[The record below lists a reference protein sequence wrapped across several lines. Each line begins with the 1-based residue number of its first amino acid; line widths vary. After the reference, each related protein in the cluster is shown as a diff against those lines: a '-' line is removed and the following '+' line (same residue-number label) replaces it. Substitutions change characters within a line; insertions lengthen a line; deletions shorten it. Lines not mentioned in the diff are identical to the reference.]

1 MFLITCSKAIA
12 KVNGC
17 EPLTSGMAEA
27 VEVGFS
33 FSPEWMGLTKTAVFT
48 SGVATVDVPESAW
61 RYGAAVRIPHE
72 VLALPGR
79 HVRVGVYGTD
89 GARVVLPTVWADLG
103 VVLAGVDPSGDPS
116 TDPSLPVWAQLQGQ
130 MGDLSQLETEEK
142 SDLVSAINEAA
153 RSGSGG
159 GESGTADDGIDAL
172 CETGYIAPAT
182 DESGALYT
190 DERDRIYSTI

>member
-1 MFLITCSKAIA
+1 MIQVSIA
-12 KVNGC
+12 KAWAMVSAP
-17 EPLTSGMAEA
+17 EPLTSGMADV

-33 FSPEWMGLTKTAVFT
+33 FSPEWMGLAKTAVFT

-79 HVRVGVYGTD
+79 RVRVGVYGTD
-89 GARVVLPTVWADLG
+89 GARVVLPTVWAELG
-103 VVLAGVDPSGDPS
+103 VVLEGVDPSGDPS
-116 TDPSLPVWAQLQGQ
+116 TAPSLPVWAQLQGQ
-130 MGDLSQLETEEK
+130 MGDLSQLETEDK
-142 SDLVSAINEAA
+142 TNLVSAINEAA
-153 RSGSGG
+153 RSGSG

-172 CETGYIAPAT
+172 CETGYIDPAT

-190 DERDRIYSTI
+190 DENGKIYSTI

>member
-33 FSPEWMGLTKTAVFT
+33 FSPEWLGLTKTAVFT

-130 MGDLSQLETEEK
+130 MGDLSRLETEDK

-153 RSGSGG
+153 RSGSG

-172 CETGYIAPAT
+172 CETGYIEPAT